1 MSNKRTRRLRS
12 VRSRRS
18 AGDHRDLTFDWNS
31 DAVSFSTSV
40 TARSLRWIFWIL
52 LVLILEGWPK
62 PAIAW
67 LGDYLMPPAS
77 QQRPDNPTNKIAPPA
92 AKPAPLYRPSHA
104 TPKTPA
110 ARATRCAAG
119 Q

>member
-1 MSNKRTRRLRS
+1 MSNKCTRRLKS

-31 DAVSFSTSV
+31 EAVSFSTSV
-40 TARSLRWIFWIL
+40 TARSLRWIFSIL
-52 LVLILEGWPK
+52 LILTLEGWPK

-67 LGDYLMPPAS
+67 ISNHLVPPTS
-77 QQRPDNPTNKIAPPA
+77 QQRPDSPTNKIAPP